1 MLQSFDREDRLAG
14 EVADMRLAG
23 TNSRSVNLYGAG
35 AALSYPAAIFGTR
48 DAELVAQHP
57 KQRHVG
63 NYVDLVF
70 DPIDRELNHVDIP
83 SRLLTSEISG
93 PSAAIAASAT
103 ATSCSTVPTAP
114 TMLPFNVTGMPPL
127 KMTALPTL
135 VSWMP

>member
-48 DAELVAQHP
+48 KAELVAQHP
-57 KQRHVG
+57 KQRHLG

-70 DPIDRELNHVDIP
+70 DPIDRELDHGGIP
-83 SRLLTSEISG
+83 SRCCLLTSEISG
-93 PSAAIAASAT
+93 PSTAIAASRRY
-103 ATSCSTVPTAP
+103 
-114 TMLPFNVTGMPPL
+114 LRPPSAETPL
-127 KMTALPTL
+127 EMTTL
-135 VSWMP
+135 SSPSRI